1 MYLHFVSNSGA
12 EEHMYSLERER
23 ESTIQHMTHWHQ
35 QSAIPRFHL
44 EKSFQMLGKPSLN
57 QGDGVDGGEIHLT

>member
-1 MYLHFVSNSGA
+1 
-12 EEHMYSLERER
+12 MYSLERER